1 VKEPAAAAASTRF
14 RDRFDRPVFIVSSPR
29 SGSTLLFETLAH
41 APDLCTV
48 GGESHWLIEDIP
60 GLSPAERRWSSNRL
74 TAEDATPE
82 RIEQLA
88 GAFYR
93 ALQDRE
99 GRPASGRIRMLEK
112 TPKNALR
119 VPFFDAAFPDAMFVY
134 LYRDVRQTLGSML
147 EAWASGAFCTYPEL
161 PGWRGHPWSLLLLP
175 GWERLIGQ
183 PLPVIVAHQWAVTT
197 DLLLDDLA
205 EIPRDRVRGLDHGE
219 FLAQPQKAMVSLA
232 GALGLCWDRSLGGDL
247 PLSRTTLSRPAPDKW
262 RRFEEIIESVRPI
275 VERADARARAFVDSL
290 RS

>member
-1 VKEPAAAAASTRF
+1 
-14 RDRFDRPVFIVSSPR
+14 
-29 SGSTLLFETLAH
+29 
-41 APDLCTV
+41 
-48 GGESHWLIEDIP
+48 
-60 GLSPAERRWSSNRL
+60 
-74 TAEDATPE
+74 
-82 RIEQLA
+82 
-88 GAFYR
+88 
-93 ALQDRE
+93 
-99 GRPASGRIRMLEK
+99 
-112 TPKNALR
+112 
-119 VPFFDAAFPDAMFVY
+119 
-134 LYRDVRQTLGSML
+134 
-147 EAWASGAFCTYPEL
+147 L